1 MAARAYFLAVFAPEG
16 WPSSVAPEYGRY
28 QLWDTIQQVPAL
40 EKEESAE
47 SFEPWHQQ
55 SAGDLLREHRGLSA
69 GLRCRLPLPMSE
81 PR

>member
-28 QLWDTIQQVPAL
+28 QLWDTIQQA
-40 EKEESAE
+40 
-47 SFEPWHQQ
+47 
-55 SAGDLLREHRGLSA
+55 RGLA
-69 GLRCRLPLPMSE
+69 MTQQHFGLDGSFFEVTFFVNTASRRGATQSNLLDFLQ